1 MNPSSKSPFIACVT
15 IFGAGIAGLT
25 AAHELASRG
34 FKVRVVERQRALDK
48 LGDSSL
54 QIGGMARTQYVR
66 AHQPKT
72 LFRFDGSD
80 ASHGPDDRCEAGEV
94 EPIGVVPGEH
104 GFRFFPSYYHH
115 VFDTLKKIP
124 SGRAR
129 PSGPGSTVYDNVMAT
144 TMQGVSAGG
153 INPFVMPREPL
164 QSMPEM
170 LANVQNLANLGY
182 TNQDLE
188 TFLRQI
194 TRYMASCSERR
205 ADEFENMSFWQLLRG
220 YDYETGTY
228 AYEYSEKFT
237 TDVKFMPKVLAAFD
251 ARWGDARTNGNTYV
265 QLFMNYVVRLAK
277 VDGTLNG
284 PTSEAWFEP
293 WYDVLVNR
301 LGVEFYEGDLQRF
314 YLDERGELQY
324 EVEWTSGEPGP
335 AETMTGHHYVVCALD
350 VVAAEQVT
358 RDLPPVGV
366 PGQLSGYATRVSSE
380 PFDRGVAIE
389 RDPTRELGLHP
400 WDRLQTLSGIQ
411 FYYAAKFE
419 LVHGHMYFVD
429 APWALSSIN
438 TQQFWVD
445 PPTLHSKGYN
455 ALVSIDVGDWDSPG
469 RDGGANAWR
478 STRLRIA
485 RETWRQIRA
494 SLEPQRDEWVS
505 DYGPSLPMPMW
516 FHIDDNIVFEQRV
529 DPDSDRLDW
538 YPAQNLSPFLIPIV
552 GDWHNRPDGDPWD
565 PSLTDENPE
574 VRHEVD
580 PGVTQ
585 ASHGGYWL
593 HWDRLLF
600 CGAWKRTFTRMT
612 TMEAANESAR
622 HCVNAIIDHFI
633 ERNPQPTARDHDQN
647 DPLDVGAP
655 TAQGVLPWTQIGDY
669 ARVWN
674 IENEELPELLPLK
687 KIDKWFFAHGMPN
700 PMNPTPIE
708 QAELQAKLPIV
719 LFEISIGVRPFEGPA
734 RARGQTESTNV
745 VFNEVDDAHQ
755 QATADGPEAFT
766 SPQAQNQTQT
776 QAEAPQAAVPSE
788 PGSLPRPQGWPE
800 QWMWPPKPS
809 WPTSNQLWDDP
820 RRASRQPLAWMA
832 PWPSPVS
839 EPNKPAESPFAN
851 LGMGMGM
858 GMGMTGLPGLDQLKM
873 LQQLL
878 QRVNDSLVGRPPT
891 PAASDD
897 PDEVEH
903 YGRQGFGRPPTLPGL
918 TPPTSE
924 QLLAG
929 FQQLASLAGLAAHQA
944 DPLGAQLDQ
953 LRELRRT
960 LENLVRGAQPNSP
973 K

>member
-1 MNPSSKSPFIACVT
+1 MNPSSKSPFIASVT

-34 FKVRVVERQRALDK
+34 FKVRVIEKQRSLDK
-48 LGDSSL
+48 RGEPSM
-54 QIGGMARTQYVR
+54 QIGGMARTQYSR
-66 AHQPKT
+66 AHSPKT

-80 ASHGPDDRCEAGEV
+80 AAHGLDDRSSDNEA

-115 VFDTLKKIP
+115 IFDTLKKIP
-124 SGRAR
+124 SGRSM
-129 PSGPGSTVYDNVMAT
+129 PSGPSATVYDNVLAT

-170 LANVQNLANLGY
+170 LANIQNLANLGY

-194 TRYMASCSERR
+194 TRYMSSCSERR
-205 ADEFENMSFWQLLRG
+205 ASEFENMSFWQLLRG
-220 YDYETGTY
+220 YDYESGTY

-251 ARWGDARTNGNTYV
+251 ARWGDARTNGNTYL
-265 QLFMNYVVRLAK
+265 QLFMNYLVRLAK

-293 WYDVLVNR
+293 WYEVLVNR
-301 LGVEFYEGDLQRF
+301 LGVEFYEGNLQRF
-314 YLDERGELQY
+314 RLDEQGDLQY
-324 EVEWTSGEPGP
+324 EVEWVSGEPKP
-335 AETMTGHHYVVCALD
+335 VETMSGHDYVVCALD
-350 VVAAEQVT
+350 VVGAEEVT
-358 RDLPPVGV
+358 RDLPSVGV
-366 PGQLSGYATRVSSE
+366 PGQLAGYSTRVSSE
-380 PFDRGVAIE
+380 PFDRGISVE
-389 RDPTRELGLHP
+389 RDPQREHGLYP

-438 TQQFWVD
+438 AQQFWVD
-445 PPTLHSKGYN
+445 PPTLHTKGFN
-455 ALVSIDVGDWDSPG
+455 ALLSIDVGDWDNHG
-469 RDGGANAWR
+469 RDGGPGAWR

-485 RETWRQIRA
+485 RETWRQIRS
-494 SLEPQRDEWVS
+494 SLEPQRSEWS
-505 DYGPSLPMPMW
+505 DCGPSLPMPMW
-516 FHIDDNIVFEQRV
+516 FHIDDSIVFEQRI
-529 DPDSDRLDW
+529 DPDSDRVDW

-574 VRHEVD
+574 VRHEIA

-600 CGAWKRTFTRMT
+600 CGTWKRTFTRMT
-612 TMEAANESAR
+612 TMESANESAR

-633 ERNPQPTARDHDQN
+633 ERNPQPSSRDYDAADAG
-647 DPLDVGAP
+647 DPVP
-655 TAQGVLPWTQIGDY
+655 EGVLPWTQIGDY

-674 IENEELPELLPLK
+674 IENEELPEFLPLK
-687 KIDKWFFAHGMPN
+687 KIDKWFFAHDMPN
-700 PMNPTPIE
+700 PLNPTPVD
-708 QAELQAKLPIV
+708 QSELQAKLPVV
-719 LFEISIGVRPFEGPA
+719 LFEIAIGVRPFDGPV
-734 RARGQTESTNV
+734 RSRSQTESTNMA
-745 VFNEVDDAHQ
+745 FNTVDDAIEQ
-755 QATADGPEAFT
+755 QHHEPERPA
-766 SPQAQNQTQT
+766 
-776 QAEAPQAAVPSE
+776 APEPARPDVSESAASE
-788 PGSLPRPQGWPE
+788 PGDLPRPQGWPE
-800 QWMWPPKPS
+800 HWMWPPKPS
-809 WPTSNQLWDDP
+809 FPTGNQLWDDP

-832 PWPSPVS
+832 PWPSPIS
-839 EPNKPAESPFAN
+839 EPAKPASPF
-851 LGMGMGM
+851 GPFGSTT
-858 GMGMTGLPGLDQLKM
+858 TGLPGLDQLNA

-878 QRVNDSLVGRPPT
+878 QRLNDTLVGRPST
-891 PAASDD
+891 PASSDD

-903 YGRQGFGRPPTLPGL
+903 YGQQGFGRAPTVPGL
-918 TPPTSE
+918 TPPTPE
-924 QLLAG
+924 QLSRG
-929 FQQLASLAGLAAHQA
+929 FQQLATLAGLAGTSG
-944 DPLGAQLDQ
+944 DPLGAQLGQ
-953 LRELRRT
+953 LRDLRRT
-960 LENLVRGAQPNSP
+960 LEDLVRGARTNPP

>member
-1 MNPSSKSPFIACVT
+1 MNSSTSKSPFIACVT

-34 FKVRVVERQRALDK
+34 FKVRVIEKQRSLDK
-48 LGDSSL
+48 QGESAM
-54 QIGGMARTQYVR
+54 QIGGMARTQYAR
-66 AHQPKT
+66 AHTPKT

-80 ASHGPDDRCEAGEV
+80 AAHGSDDRSPASEV

-115 VFDTLKKIP
+115 TFDTLKKIP

-129 PSGPGSTVYDNVMAT
+129 PSGPGATVYDNVLAT

-170 LANVQNLANLGY
+170 LANIQNLANLGY

-205 ADEFENMSFWQLLRG
+205 AAEFENMSFWQLLRG
-220 YDYETGTY
+220 YDYQTGTY

-265 QLFMNYVVRLAK
+265 QLFMNYLVRLAK

-293 WYDVLVNR
+293 WYDVLINR
-301 LGVEFYEGDLQRF
+301 LGVEFYEGELQRLW
-314 YLDERGELQY
+314 LDELPDGTRELQY
-324 EVEWTSGEPGP
+324 DVAWVSGEPKP
-335 AETMTGHHYVVCALD
+335 SETMTGHHYVICALD
-350 VVAAEQVT
+350 VVGAERVT

-366 PGQLSGYATRVSSE
+366 PGQLAGYTTRVSSE
-380 PFDRGVAIE
+380 PFDRGMAVE
-389 RDPTRELGLHP
+389 RDPHRELGLYP

-438 TQQFWVD
+438 AQQFWVD

-455 ALVSIDVGDWDSPG
+455 ALLSIDVGDWDNPG
-469 RDGGANAWR
+469 RDGGPNAWR

-485 RETWRQIRA
+485 RETWRQIRG
-494 SLEPQRDEWVS
+494 SLEPQRSEWMS

-516 FHIDDNIVFEQRV
+516 FHIDDSIVFEQRV
-529 DPDSDRLDW
+529 DPDSDRVDW
-538 YPAQNLSPFLIPIV
+538 YPAQNTSPFLIPIV

-574 VRHEVD
+574 VRHEIA

-600 CGAWKRTFTRMT
+600 CGTWKRTFTRMT
-612 TMEAANESAR
+612 TMESANESAR

-633 ERNPQPTARDHDQN
+633 ERNPQPSARDHEMMDA
-647 DPLDVGAP
+647 VEAGGAAP
-655 TAQGVLPWTQIGDY
+655 ERVLPWTQIGDY
-669 ARVWN
+669 SRVWN
-674 IENEELPELLPLK
+674 IENEELPEFLPLK
-687 KIDKWFFAHGMPN
+687 KIDKWFFAHDMPN
-700 PMNPTPIE
+700 PINPTPLE
-708 QAELQAKLPIV
+708 QSELQAKLPVV
-719 LFEISIGVRPFEGPA
+719 LSEISIGVRPFDGPE
-734 RARGQTESTNV
+734 RARGQTESTNLL
-745 VFNEVDDAHQ
+745 FDDFDDSHGEREREPRAPRQEQVQ
-755 QATADGPEAFT
+755 QTPLEPA
-766 SPQAQNQTQT
+766 S
-776 QAEAPQAAVPSE
+776 SE
-788 PGSLPRPQGWPE
+788 PETTPRPPGWPE
-800 QWMWPPKPS
+800 HWMWPPKQT
-809 WPTSNQLWDDP
+809 WPNANQLWDDP

-832 PWPSPVS
+832 PWPSPVN
-839 EPNKPAESPFAN
+839 EPAKPSSP
-851 LGMGMGM
+851 LGALGL
-858 GMGMTGLPGLDQLKM
+858 TGLPGLDQLKL

-878 QRVNDSLVGRPPT
+878 QRVNDTLIGRPPT
-891 PAASDD
+891 PATSDD

-903 YGRQGFGRPPTLPGL
+903 YGQQGFGRAPTIPGL
-918 TPPTSE
+918 TPPTPE
-924 QLLAG
+924 QLMKG
-929 FQQLASLAGLAAHQA
+929 FQQLAALAGLAGTPS
-944 DPLGAQLDQ
+944 DPLGAQLGQ
-953 LRELRRT
+953 LRDLRRT
-960 LENLVRGAQPNSP
+960 LEDLVRGAKSG